1 MLFQVPIHI
10 VCIVHTYLNRAH
22 ITCFLYY
29 FHTATT
35 MVDLGKDKQDVDE
48 FALAMDDALGEFE
61 FPDEFVMDVWTSID
75 TVRKRTR

>member
-1 MLFQVPIHI
+1 MLQYTSFVLS
-10 VCIVHTYLNRAH
+10 TFYLS
-22 ITCFLYY
+22 FLYY

-35 MVDLGKDKQDVDE
+35 MVDLSKDKQDVDE

-75 TVRKRTR
+75 SVRKRTH